1 MGDAGIDA
9 ILQFHF
15 VFDEIGC
22 ISGYADV
29 FEAIENEILLCFE
42 RLGERFKFGG
52 ECEEQIKKALMKF
65 ARSDRKKIGIS
76 KILPRFTAQKIT
88 ADLINAKFLITE
100 KSSEQRAQKARK
112 NDRLPRALRRY
123 HITDKVHFSSNFARF
138 WFRFIEPNLP
148 ALRRG
153 EIGRVLSLI
162 KADFNAYAGLGFEI
176 LSKELLAKYLNL
188 EISQI
193 SSFWNKE
200 VEIDIYAKFESFCVA
215 GECKY
220 KERKISKNV
229 LNELML
235 KCEKAHLAPD
245 LLALFSKSGFS
256 GELVSLKSDKIL
268 LFSLEDFKI
277 LL

>member
-1 MGDAGIDA
+1 M
-9 ILQFHF
+9 QFHF

-42 RLGERFKFGG
+42 HLGERFKFGG
-52 ECEEQIKKALMKF
+52 EHEEQIKKALMKF

-100 KSSEQRAQKARK
+100 KSSEQRAQKERK

-153 EIGRVLSLI
+153 EIERVLSLI

-193 SSFWNKE
+193 SSFWNKK

-229 LNELML
+229 LNELIF

-256 GELVSLKSDKIL
+256 GELRSLKSDKIL

>member
-100 KSSEQRAQKARK
+100 KSSEQRAQ
-112 NDRLPRALRRY
+112 
-123 HITDKVHFSSNFARF
+123 
-138 WFRFIEPNLP
+138 
-148 ALRRG
+148 
-153 EIGRVLSLI
+153 
-162 KADFNAYAGLGFEI
+162 
-176 LSKELLAKYLNL
+176 
-188 EISQI
+188 
-193 SSFWNKE
+193 
-200 VEIDIYAKFESFCVA
+200 
-215 GECKY
+215 
-220 KERKISKNV
+220 
-229 LNELML
+229 
-235 KCEKAHLAPD
+235 
-245 LLALFSKSGFS
+245 
-256 GELVSLKSDKIL
+256 
-268 LFSLEDFKI
+268 
-277 LL
+277 

>member
-42 RLGERFKFGG
+42 HLGERFKFGG

-153 EIGRVLSLI
+153 EIERVLSLI
-162 KADFNAYAGLGFEI
+162 KTDFNAYAGLGFEI

-235 KCEKAHLAPD
+235 KCEKADLAPD

-256 GELVSLKSDKIL
+256 GELQNLKSDKIL

>member
-1 MGDAGIDA
+1 M
-9 ILQFHF
+9 QFHF

-42 RLGERFKFGG
+42 HLGERFKFGG

-100 KSSEQRAQKARK
+100 KSSEQRAQKERK

-153 EIGRVLSLI
+153 EIERVLSLI

-229 LNELML
+229 LNELIL
-235 KCEKAHLAPD
+235 KCKKAHLAPD

-256 GELVSLKSDKIL
+256 GELQNLKSDKIL

>member
-1 MGDAGIDA
+1 MGEVDIDT

-42 RLGERFKFGG
+42 RLGERFKFGS
-52 ECEEQIKKALMKF
+52 EHEEQIKKALMKF

-100 KSSEQRAQKARK
+100 KSSEQRAQKERK

-123 HITDKVHFSSNFARF
+123 HITDKVHFSSNFTRF

-153 EIGRVLSLI
+153 EIERVLSLI

-200 VEIDIYAKFESFCVA
+200 VEIDIYAKFESFCVV

-256 GELVSLKSDKIL
+256 GELQNLKSDKIL

>member
-1 MGDAGIDA
+1 M
-9 ILQFHF
+9 
-15 VFDEIGC
+15 
-22 ISGYADV
+22 
-29 FEAIENEILLCFE
+29 
-42 RLGERFKFGG
+42 
-52 ECEEQIKKALMKF
+52 
-65 ARSDRKKIGIS
+65 
-76 KILPRFTAQKIT
+76 
-88 ADLINAKFLITE
+88 
-100 KSSEQRAQKARK
+100 
-112 NDRLPRALRRY
+112 
-123 HITDKVHFSSNFARF
+123 
-138 WFRFIEPNLP
+138 
-148 ALRRG
+148 
-153 EIGRVLSLI
+153 LSLI

-229 LNELML
+229 LNELIL

-256 GELVSLKSDKIL
+256 GELRNLKSDKIL

>member
-1 MGDAGIDA
+1 M
-9 ILQFHF
+9 QFHF

-22 ISGYADV
+22 IGGYADV

-42 RLGERFKFGG
+42 HLGERFKFGG
-52 ECEEQIKKALMKF
+52 EHEEQIKKALMKF

-100 KSSEQRAQKARK
+100 KSSEQRAQKERK

-229 LNELML
+229 LNELIL
-235 KCEKAHLAPD
+235 KCEKARLAPD

-256 GELVSLKSDKIL
+256 GELASLKSDKIL

>member
-1 MGDAGIDA
+1 M
-9 ILQFHF
+9 
-15 VFDEIGC
+15 
-22 ISGYADV
+22 
-29 FEAIENEILLCFE
+29 
-42 RLGERFKFGG
+42 
-52 ECEEQIKKALMKF
+52 
-65 ARSDRKKIGIS
+65 
-76 KILPRFTAQKIT
+76 
-88 ADLINAKFLITE
+88 
-100 KSSEQRAQKARK
+100 
-112 NDRLPRALRRY
+112 
-123 HITDKVHFSSNFARF
+123 
-138 WFRFIEPNLP
+138 
-148 ALRRG
+148 
-153 EIGRVLSLI
+153 LSLI

-235 KCEKAHLAPD
+235 KCEKARLAPD

-256 GELVSLKSDKIL
+256 GELRNLKSDKIL

>member
-1 MGDAGIDA
+1 MGDVGIDA

-15 VFDEIGC
+15 IFDEIGC
-22 ISGYADV
+22 ISGYTDV

-153 EIGRVLSLI
+153 EIERVLSLI
-162 KADFNAYAGLGFEI
+162 KTDFNAYAGLGFEI

-235 KCEKAHLAPD
+235 KCEKARLAPD

-256 GELVSLKSDKIL
+256 GELASLKSDKIL
-268 LFSLEDFKI
+268 LFSLDDFKI